1 MGLSLLRYLAY
12 ALIPAVT
19 VLWGESLRARLLY
32 RGGRRAI
39 RLLIAALLM
48 WQLVRLMKYMFEP
61 VADASPEHAF
71 WYLYYVFRAALPVA
85 LLWIAHVADADAA
98 VQKLPRHLLLLL
110 LMNLFL
116 AFCILT
122 NDWHEQFFSFLP
134 EREGELWEEQLE
146 WGAYAYWV
154 IWFLEVFASLAIF
167 WIKAGLQ
174 QSWRLRMILPFLLYL
189 VFLLYTVFYNISPVL
204 RIDVT
209 FTTTVF
215 FLLFLELCLRT
226 GLILSNHE
234 YEGFFRQASLG
245 LRLTDPS
252 GKIRLSSRAV
262 PDLGGQM
269 KEYRISRMRLSGGST
284 LIWYEDM
291 HMLHEQQRSLAQA
304 NRALQRRRLYLKR
317 AANRQRKQV
326 AAETQNHLHRE
337 VEGILDSLRPYFRK
351 FRTRILQSHGN
362 EREQAVRDLNLLAT
376 YTKKRCV
383 LFLKSEENGT
393 IALDELE
400 MAASELCE
408 AARKLQL
415 HVAIS
420 WQLPQATPAQTAL
433 TAFDSL
439 TSFLAEAVHER
450 AAMTVHVTMAAARVT
465 FLLEGDVPWLGRWQQ
480 RWLQDHMDSRFT
492 CKDLGFALSI
502 ACVLRQEEGER

>member
-1 MGLSLLRYLAY
+1 MEPNLLRYLVY
-12 ALIPAVT
+12 ALIPAIT

-48 WQLVRLMKYMFEP
+48 WQLVRLMKYMLEP
-61 VADASPEHAF
+61 VVDVSQENF
-71 WYLYYVFRAALPVA
+71 LWYLYYVFRAALPVA
-85 LLWIAHVADADAA
+85 LLWIADVADIDAA
-98 VQKLPRHLLLLL
+98 ARKLPRHLVLLLFINL
-110 LMNLFL
+110 LMALS
-116 AFCILT
+116 ILT
-122 NDWHEQFFSFLP
+122 NDWHEQFFSFPP
-134 EREGELWEEQLE
+134 ERKGELWEERLE
-146 WGAYAYWV
+146 WGAYVYWG
-154 IWFLEVFASLAIF
+154 IWFLEVFASLIIL

-174 QSWRLRMILPFLLYL
+174 QTWRLQMMLPFALYF
-189 VFLLYTVFYNISPVL
+189 VFLLYSIFYNILPVL

-215 FLLFLELCLRT
+215 FLLLLEVCLRT
-226 GLILSNHE
+226 GFIVSNHE
-234 YEGFFRQASLG
+234 YEEFFRQASLG
-245 LRLTDPS
+245 LRLTDSS
-252 GKIRLSSRAV
+252 GKILLSSGAV
-262 PDLGGQM
+262 PDVGEPLE
-269 KEYRISRMRLSGGST
+269 EYRISRMDLSGGGN

-304 NRALQRRRLYLKR
+304 NRALLRRRLYLKR
-317 AANRQRKQV
+317 AAHRQKKQV

-337 VEGILDSLRPYFRK
+337 VEGILTSLRPYFRR
-351 FRTRILQSHGN
+351 FRLKILQSRGD
-362 EREQAVRDLNLLAT
+362 EREQAVHDLNLLAV

-383 LFLKSEENGT
+383 LFLKSEEDGT

-420 WQLPQATPAQTAL
+420 WLLPQVIPAQTAL

-439 TSFLAEAVHER
+439 TSFLAEAVHNR
-450 AAMTVHVTMAAARVT
+450 ATMTVHVSMAATRVT
-465 FLLEGDVPWLGRWQQ
+465 FLLEEAASWLGQWQKI
-480 RWLQDHMDSRFT
+480 WLQNHADSCFT
-492 CKDLGFALSI
+492 RKDLGFALSI
-502 ACVLRQEEGER
+502 ACILQQEKGER